1 MKDRIADLR
10 KSYETGELEEH
21 HAHAEPFEQ
30 FRAWFQHALNG
41 GVPEPNAMTL
51 ATAGTD
57 GVPSARM
64 VLLKAV
70 DARGFVFFTN
80 LESRKARELSAR
92 PAAALVF
99 FWAELERQVR
109 VEGTAEAVSRAE
121 AERYFASRP
130 RGSRLGA
137 WASRQSDRAGSRAEL
152 EAQLKRREEEYR
164 DRDIPTPPF
173 WGGFRVLPHTV
184 EFWQGRENRLH
195 DRLVYSGRG
204 SAWSV
209 GRLQP

>member
-1 MKDRIADLR
+1 MNIAELRREYTAAGLREEDLAADPFTQFDRWLR
-10 KSYETGELEEH
+10 QAVE
-21 HAHAEPFEQ
+21 A
-30 FRAWFQHALNG
+30 
-41 GVPEPNAMTL
+41 GVHEPNAMTL

-173 WGGFRVLPHTV
+173 WGGFRVVPHTV